1 MRADNGNTVVWVVVL
16 CGVCGLVAALLS
28 GPGT

>member
-1 MRADNGNTVVWVVVL
+1 MRTENGQTVAWVVAF
-16 CGVCGLVAALLS
+16 CGVLGVVAALLS